1 MLRIVLFAIFL
12 FIFSASTYASQASN
26 IQKLV
31 KQYEELGW
39 FSGNVLVFKHQDKI
53 FESSVGYANLDE
65 GIKNQADTLFDIGS
79 IQKDLTAV
87 LVLQAVDDGL
97 IGLDEPLAK
106 YVSGLP
112 SDISNKVKVIHLLR
126 HTSGIPDVFNAEYRT
141 NFRLYDTIAK
151 TITLVNDSN
160 LLFEPGSDRR
170 YSNMGYVLLGAILEK
185 AYNKDYW
192 ALVEIMIMSKLR
204 ATSLETGVKPKV
216 MAELYHFSHDG
227 QQVLVDEAQRE
238 HKGPAGGGFYSA
250 TDLILFYQQLF
261 NGKLLSKSSLTFFKN
276 LQKDNS
282 QWVAFGGG
290 KGVSTAVE
298 INFVSGIW
306 VCVLANTDGLVA
318 EEISERIMR
327 LMHEGEIEVPRVPPT
342 TFAYKLYEQIG
353 KKRFNEEFKP
363 RYKAEGYDTFIGRVL
378 TDLGRNLISAGKP
391 EESIFFFEYLTENF
405 PEMPEVYDGL
415 ALGYF
420 SSGYHKEALNAFQKS
435 VAMKPGY
442 QSLFHP
448 TDYVVNLE

>member
-1 MLRIVLFAIFL
+1 MLRIVLVTTFLAIM
-12 FIFSASTYASQASN
+12 SAPTCASQASN
-26 IQKLV
+26 IQTLV

-39 FSGNVLVFKHQDKI
+39 FSGNVLVFKKDNKI
-53 FESSVGYANLDE
+53 FESSVGYANLNE
-65 GIKNQADTLFDIGS
+65 GVKNQADTLFDIGS
-79 IQKDLTAV
+79 IQKNLTAV
-87 LVLQAVDDGL
+87 LVLQAVDEGL
-97 IGLDEPLAK
+97 ISLDEPLVK

-126 HTSGIPDVFNAEYRT
+126 HTSGIPDIFNAEYRK

-151 TITLVNDSN
+151 KMSLVNDSN

-170 YSNMGYVLLGAILEK
+170 YSNLGYIILGAILEQ

-192 ALVEIMIMSKLR
+192 TLVELMIMSKVR
-204 ATSLETGVKPKV
+204 NTSLQDPLKPKV
-216 MAELYHFSHDG
+216 MAELYHYNYKG
-227 QQVLVDEAQRE
+227 QQILVDEDQRE
-238 HKGPAGGGFYSA
+238 HKSPDGGGFYSA
-250 TDLILFYQQLF
+250 TDLMMFYQQLF
-261 NGKLLSKSSLTFFKN
+261 NGKLLSQSSLTFFKS

-298 INFVSGIW
+298 INFASGIW

-318 EEISERIMR
+318 EEISLR
-327 LMHEGEIEVPRVPPT
+327 LMSLMHGDDIEVPRIPPS

-353 KKRFNEEFKP
+353 KEKFKEEFKR
-363 RYKAEGYDTFIGRVL
+363 RYKAEGYNTFIGRVL
-378 TDLGRNLISAGKP
+378 TDLGRNLISAGEP

-405 PEMPEVYDGL
+405 PEVPEVYDGL

-420 SSGYHKEALNAFQKS
+420 SSGYHKKALKVFQKS
-435 VAMKPGY
+435 VALKPGY
-442 QSLFHP
+442 QSHFNP
-448 TDYVVNLE
+448 TNYVVNLE

>member
-1 MLRIVLFAIFL
+1 MLRIVLVTIFL
-12 FIFSASTYASQASN
+12 SIFSASTCASQASN

-39 FSGNVLVFKHQDKI
+39 FSGNVLVFKQHNKI

-65 GIKNQADTLFDIGS
+65 GIKHQADTLFDIGS
-79 IQKDLTAV
+79 IQKNLTAV

-97 IGLDEPLAK
+97 IKLDDSLAK

-126 HTSGIPDVFNAEYRT
+126 HTSGIPDIFNAEYRK

-151 TITLVNDSN
+151 KITLVNDSN

-170 YSNMGYVLLGAILEK
+170 YSNLGYILLGAIIEK

-192 ALVEIMIMSKLR
+192 ALVELMIMSKVR
-204 ATSLETGVKPKV
+204 DTSLQDGAMPKV
-216 MAELYHFSHDG
+216 MAELYHYSYDG
-227 QQVLVDEAQRE
+227 QKVLVDEAQRE
-238 HKGPAGGGFYSA
+238 HKSPDGGGFYSA
-250 TDLILFYQQLF
+250 TELMLFYQQLF

-298 INFVSGIW
+298 INFASGIW

-318 EEISERIMR
+318 EEISHRIMK
-327 LMHEGEIEVPRVPPT
+327 LMHEGEIEMPRVPPSI
-342 TFAYKLYEQIG
+342 FAYKLYKQIG
-353 KKRFNEEFKP
+353 KKKFNEEFKR
-363 RYKAEGYDTFIGRVL
+363 RYKAAGYNTFIGRVL
-378 TDLGRNLISAGKP
+378 TDLGRNLISAGEP
-391 EESIFFFEYLTENF
+391 EESIFFFEYLTENL

-420 SSGYHKEALNAFQKS
+420 SAGYHKKALNAFQKS
-435 VAMKPGY
+435 VAMRPDY
-442 QSLFHP
+442 QSHFHP
-448 TDYVVNLE
+448 TNYVVNLE